1 MIRPAILWCDQRTQK
16 QCDWITEKAG
26 GAVRACWNTRTTP
39 MLTGYT
45 GGKLLWLREEEPDNF
60 AKMRRFICP
69 KDYIRF
75 QLTGELATD
84 VSDASGTGFFNTRER
99 RWSDSL
105 IELAGLHALDFP

>member
-1 MIRPAILWCDQRTQK
+1 MLEYTNNA
-16 QCDWITEKAG
+16 
-26 GAVRACWNTRTTP
+26 

-45 GGKLLWLREEEPDNF
+45 GGKLLWLREDEPDNF

-84 VSDASGTGFFNTRER
+84 VSDASGTGFFNTSER

-105 IELAGLHALDFP
+105 IELAGDVYKRQSRCRSRYLGAVKGWKAPSR

>member
-1 MIRPAILWCDQRTQK
+1 
-16 QCDWITEKAG
+16 
-26 GAVRACWNTRTTP
+26 

-60 AKMRRFICP
+60 AKMHRFICP

-105 IELAGLHALDFP
+105 IELAGLPRSIFPDVLESCERARARHARGGAGHGIA